1 MNDHDRLPPPPR
13 WYGHPPLAPPDPA
26 TDPPGPAA
34 PSHDTA
40 EPDRSPAW
48 ENPDADVGI
57 DDAQRPE
64 NPVGKQDLSLAQA
77 WQLTRAALVSPDLLR
92 PGPGV
97 PFGRRARARKAR
109 RRDIADETR
118 RRRRALVQALGH
130 YDRTPRP
137 DRRAWRTVDPRAN
150 RLVILTLSIVVGLV
164 GALAVS
170 RRHGPE
176 PAPRQEMPTSSAPSS
191 TPAPNPVSTSSRPTT
206 SARAVPPR
214 PPIPSGG
221 VTPLTAGTPQKLAPA
236 SVVLAD
242 PPLSPPTPNDLATA
256 DSAAAAWM
264 ARWCAFTY
272 TDTFGTNIAR
282 ARPAMTPAGWASFAS
297 TTPSRASWAA
307 TVAAGESARCSTP
320 TARISPE
327 APRSADSAIVLV
339 TADRVVS
346 AARAAS
352 YVESLGESRVVRRG
366 DDSLWRVDTATEGG

>member
-13 WYGHPPLAPPDPA
+13 WYNHPPLSPPAPA

-34 PSHDTA
+34 PSHDSA
-40 EPDRSPAW
+40 EPDQVPAR
-48 ENPDADVGI
+48 EIPGPDVGI
-57 DDAQRPE
+57 DDAQRPATPAGDE
-64 NPVGKQDLSLAQA
+64 NLSLAQA
-77 WQLTRAALVSPDLLR
+77 WQLTRSAFVSPDLLR

-109 RRDIADETR
+109 RRDIADETQ
-118 RRRRALVQALGH
+118 RRRRALVQAIEHSL
-130 YDRTPRP
+130 RPPRP

-150 RLVILTLSIVVGLV
+150 RLVILTLCSVVGLV

-170 RRHGPE
+170 RHHGPDT
-176 PAPRQEMPTSSAPSS
+176 APRQETLTSSVPGS
-191 TPAPNPVSTSSRPTT
+191 TAAPNPVLTSLRPTM

-221 VTPLTAGTPQKLAPA
+221 VTPLTADTPQKLDPT
-236 SVVLAD
+236 SVVLTD
-242 PPLSPPTPNDLATA
+242 PPLLPPTPTDLATA
-256 DSAAAAWM
+256 ESAAAAWM

-272 TDTFGTNIAR
+272 TDAVGTNIGR
-282 ARPAMTPAGWASFAS
+282 ARPAMTPAGWAGFAS
-297 TTPSRASWAA
+297 STPSRASWAA

-346 AARAAS
+346 AAHATP
-352 YVESLGESRVVRRG
+352 YVESLGESRVIRRG
-366 DDSLWRVDTATEGG
+366 DDGLWRVDTATEGG